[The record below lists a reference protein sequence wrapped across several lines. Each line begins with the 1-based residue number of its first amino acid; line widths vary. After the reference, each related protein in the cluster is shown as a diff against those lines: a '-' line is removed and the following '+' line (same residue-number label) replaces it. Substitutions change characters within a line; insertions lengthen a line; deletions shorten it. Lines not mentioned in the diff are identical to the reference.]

1 MVAAI
6 TAVQIFDSNQL
17 SRWMGDN
24 GVDKFYNAQNVH
36 VRVATHMHR
45 LQMDGTAA
53 LAGVSGDVP
62 AAWPSST
69 KLQLLTEAA

>member
-1 MVAAI
+1 
-6 TAVQIFDSNQL
+6 
-17 SRWMGDN
+17 MGDY
-24 GVDKFYNAQNVH
+24 GVDKLYNQALQSSFTIKLYNAQNVH

-53 LAGVSGDVP
+53 LAGVSGVVP